1 MLGQLGKRDGGLQG
15 TRRSKAQWNR
25 GWGEEIAPLRVG
37 CRNACSQAKKVR
49 ARREGRLRVGR
60 GEAGGGG
67 RSEKQDFGS
76 WSGDG
81 EEVQKDAE
89 WQWRRAGRPRL
100 PGGQRGIGA
109 PVRPAGLQGRTIT
122 DVHNLR

>member
-60 GEAGGGG
+60 GEAGAGGEGQKNKISGVGAGTEKRSKRMQSGNGEELGGPGFLGG
-67 RSEKQDFGS
+67 RE
-76 WSGDG
+76 
-81 EEVQKDAE
+81 A
-89 WQWRRAGRPRL
+89 
-100 PGGQRGIGA
+100 
-109 PVRPAGLQGRTIT
+109 
-122 DVHNLR
+122 